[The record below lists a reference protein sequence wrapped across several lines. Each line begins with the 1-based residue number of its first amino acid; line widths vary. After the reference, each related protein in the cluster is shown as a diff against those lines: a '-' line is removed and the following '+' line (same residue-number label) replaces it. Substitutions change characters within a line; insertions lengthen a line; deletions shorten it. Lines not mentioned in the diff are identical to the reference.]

1 MTKEQYLAQRKE
13 IMNTAEELIGEGK
26 FEESQAKMNE
36 VETLDNRWE
45 ETKKAKA
52 NLAAL
57 KGNEEPINLE
67 NKSENVGGGE
77 ILGTTEQPKVT
88 NEQDIYVNA
97 WAKDMMG
104 QKLNDNEIEV
114 FEKVNSRFDNEFTH
128 DTNNTQV
135 LIPETIAAGIWKRA
149 EEQYPLWA
157 DVRKLRVKGHLS
169 MIKGNNSAE
178 ARWYDEADT
187 VDTDELGFGTL
198 ELTGNEL
205 AKAVQVTWKLRK
217 MAISEF
223 VAYIQREIADR
234 MGIALAHGVYEGKGK
249 PGSGESFKPEP
260 YGIKTRLEA
269 EADTPQVINY
279 TKDKLAYTNLT
290 AAMGGLHSSYVNG
303 SAIYANNATIWSDL
317 ANLVDGNGRPMF
329 IADVMSGGVGRIFG
343 RVVKADASIPVGE
356 ILVGNPGSGYIAN
369 INEDI
374 TMYKEEHVR
383 ERLTDYM
390 GYAIVDGDVVDNEA
404 FVILRVG
411 ETIPEV

>member
-1 MTKEQYLAQRKE
+1 MTKEQYLAQRKAL
-13 IMNTAEELIGEGK
+13 MNEAETLIGEGK
-26 FEESQAKMNE
+26 FDESEAKMNE
-36 VETLDNRWE
+36 VKDLDNKWE

-52 NLAAL
+52 NFAAL
-57 KGNEEPINLE
+57 QGNNEPVNLE
-67 NKSENVGGGE
+67 NKSENVQGGE
-77 ILGTTEQPKVT
+77 VLGTTEQPKVT

-104 QKLNDNEIEV
+104 QKLTENELEV
-114 FEKVNSRFDNEFTH
+114 FENVNAKFSNEFTH

-135 LIPETIAAGIWKRA
+135 LIPETVAAGIWKRA

-217 MAISEF
+217 MAINEF

-249 PGSGESFKPEP
+249 PGSGETFKPEP
-260 YGIKTRLEA
+260 FGIKTRLTA
-269 EADTPQVINY
+269 ESGTPQVLEY
-279 TKDKLAYTNLT
+279 TELAYTNLT

-303 SAIYANNATIWSDL
+303 AAIYANNATIWSTL

-343 RVVKADASIPVGE
+343 RVVKADASIPEGE
-356 ILVGNPGSGYIAN
+356 ILVGNPNAGYIAN

-390 GYAIVDGDVVDNEA
+390 GYAIVDGDVVDTQA
-404 FVILRVG
+404 FVILQVG
-411 ETIPEV
+411 ETTPEV

>member
-13 IMNTAEELIGEGK
+13 MMNEAESLINEGK
-26 FEESQAKMNE
+26 IEESEAKMNE
-36 VETLDNRWE
+36 IKELDNKWE
-45 ETKKAKA
+45 ETKKIQA

-57 KGNEEPINLE
+57 KGNDEPVKLE
-67 NKSENVGGGE
+67 NKSEDVRGVE
-77 ILGTTEQPKVT
+77 VLGTTEQPKIT
-88 NEQDIYVNA
+88 NEEDIYVNA

-104 QKLNDNEIEV
+104 QKLNDTELEV

-135 LIPETIAAGIWKRA
+135 LIPETVAAGIWKRA

-157 DVRKLRVKGHLS
+157 DVRKLRVKGNLT
-169 MIKGNNSAE
+169 MIKGNNSAV
-178 ARWYDEADT
+178 ARWYEEDEV

-198 ELTGNEL
+198 ELTGVEL

-217 MAISEF
+217 MAIQEF

-234 MGIALAHGVYEGKGK
+234 MGIALAHAVYEGAGK
-249 PGSGESFKPEP
+249 PGSGENFKPEP

-269 EADTPQVINY
+269 ETDTPQIIEY
-279 TKDKLAYTNLT
+279 TDLEYANLT
-290 AAMGGLHSSYVNG
+290 AAMGGIHSSYVNG
-303 SAIYANNATIWSDL
+303 AAIYANNATIWGVL

-329 IADVMSGGVGRIFG
+329 VADVMSGGVGRIFG
-343 RVVKADASIPVGE
+343 RIVKADASIPEGE
-356 ILVGNPGSGYIAN
+356 ILIGNPNAGYVAN

-390 GYAIVDGDVVDNEA
+390 GYAIVDGDVVDNQA

-411 ETIPEV
+411 ETTPEA

>member
-1 MTKEQYLAQRKE
+1 MNKEKYNEQRASL
-13 IMNTAEELIGEGK
+13 MAEAEGLIAENK
-26 FEESQAKMNE
+26 FEESEAKMNE
-36 VETLDNRWE
+36 VKDLDNKWE
-45 ETKKAKA
+45 DAKKAQA

-57 KGNEEPINLE
+57 KGNNEPVKLE
-67 NKSENVGGGE
+67 NKSEAVQGGE

-104 QKLNDNEIEV
+104 QKLTENEMEV
-114 FEKVNSRFDNEFTH
+114 FENVNAKFSNEFTH

-135 LIPETIAAGIWKRA
+135 LIPETVAAGIWKRA

-178 ARWYDEADT
+178 ARWYDEADI

-217 MAISEF
+217 MAINEF

-249 PGSGESFKPEP
+249 PGSGETFKPEP
-260 YGIKTRLEA
+260 FGIKTRLAA
-269 EADTPQVINY
+269 ESGTPQVLEY
-279 TKDKLAYTNLT
+279 TELAYTNLT

-303 SAIYANNATIWSDL
+303 AAIYANNATIWSTL

-343 RVVKADASIPVGE
+343 RVVKADASIPEGE
-356 ILVGNPGSGYIAN
+356 ILVGNPNAGYIAN

-390 GYAIVDGDVVDNEA
+390 GYAIVDGDVVDSQA
-404 FVILRVG
+404 FVILRAG
-411 ETIPEV
+411 DATPEV

>member
-1 MTKEQYLAQRKE
+1 MMTKEEYLAKRKGL
-13 IMNTAEELIGEGK
+13 MNEAEKMMGEGK
-26 FEESQAKMNE
+26 FEESEAKMNE
-36 VETLDNRWE
+36 VKELDNKWE
-45 ETKKAKA
+45 EIKKAKA
-52 NLAAL
+52 NFEAL
-57 KGNEEPINLE
+57 KGNDEPTQLE
-67 NKSENVGGGE
+67 NRTENVKDAQIIGN
-77 ILGTTEQPKVT
+77 TEQPKVD
-88 NEQDIYVNA
+88 NEEDAYVNA

-104 QKLNDNEIEV
+104 QKLTEGEQEV
-114 FEKVNSRFDNEFTH
+114 FNNVNSRFNNEFTH

-135 LIPETIAAGIWKRA
+135 LIPETVAAGIWKRA

-169 MIKGNNSAE
+169 MIKGNNSAL
-178 ARWYDEADT
+178 AQWYDEDDV
-187 VDTDELGFGTL
+187 VDTDELTFGTA

-234 MGIALAHGVYEGKGK
+234 MGIALAHGVYEGAGK
-249 PGSGESFKPEP
+249 PGTDETFKPEP

-269 EADTPQVINY
+269 EEGTPQIIGY
-279 TKDKLAYTNLT
+279 TDLEYTNLT

-303 SAIYANNATIWSDL
+303 AAIYANNATIWSTL

-343 RVVKADASIPVGE
+343 RVVKADASIPEGE
-356 ILVGNPGSGYIAN
+356 ILFGNPNAGYVAN

-390 GYAIVDGDVVDNEA
+390 GYAIVDGDVLDNKA
-404 FVILRVG
+404 FVILQAG
-411 ETIPEV
+411 EGTPEA